1 MKKIIHVHSDNKF
14 IHDSER
20 YTDESFI
27 NEIMILDSKNSSNK
41 EYHNKALFYEPI
53 PDNLNKILAVA
64 NSADALVIYN
74 LDFFKS
80 QIVNRVDKRV
90 KIIWRFFGTEL
101 YSRKPHLYLSTKSKS
116 FFVSR
121 IVKSKVKSTFPFF
134 FHYEKSFYR
143 AIKRS
148 DAITCTFKDEYEHL
162 TRHWNHL
169 PTLIPLASEHH
180 RNYSSKIDFK
190 LDYPKKNIVVI
201 GNSRAFYNNHL
212 DSLELVQRSKH
223 AQKLNI
229 KVLFNYGTENTY
241 THEVRKRAKLA
252 GVELID
258 SFIAPNKFIDFYGP
272 VAAFINNSYRQLA
285 LGNVFMALHK
295 GVKVYLNSKNPTYQW
310 LEGEGLYIYNMEILE
325 NDLKTGQV
333 YLAKSEIEHNLKGLK
348 KLKEG
353 QSKSDFTLQVLEL
366 LNE

>member
-1 MKKIIHVHSDNKF
+1 MNKF
-14 IHDSER
+14 
-20 YTDESFI
+20 FV
-27 NEIMILDSKNSSNK
+27 NEIMVLDSKNPSNK
-41 EYHNKALFYEPI
+41 EYHNKAIFFEPNQG
-53 PDNLNKILAVA
+53 NLNKILAVA

-80 QIVNRVDKRV
+80 QIVNHVDKRV

-101 YSRKPHLYLSTKSKS
+101 YSRKPDLFLSRKSRS
-116 FFVSR
+116 FFVSK
-121 IVKSKVKSTFPFF
+121 IIKGKIKSIFRFF
-134 FHYEKSFYR
+134 FPYEKSFYR

-148 DAITCTFKDEYEHL
+148 DVITCVFKDEYEYL
-162 TRHWNHL
+162 IQHWNHL
-169 PTLIPLASEHH
+169 PRFIPLSLEHH
-180 RNYSSKIDFK
+180 RNYSNEIDFK

-212 DSLELVQRSKH
+212 DSLELVKKSKH
-223 AQKLNI
+223 VRKLNI
-229 KVLFNYGTENTY
+229 KVLFNYGAENKY
-241 THEVRKRAKLA
+241 TSAVREKVKLVK
-252 GVELID
+252 VELID
-258 SFIAPNKFIDFYGP
+258 SFIAPNEFIDFYGP

-295 GVKVYLNSKNPTYQW
+295 GVKVYLNSENPTYQW
-310 LEGEGLYIYNMEILE
+310 LKREGLYIYNMETLE
-325 NDLKTGQV
+325 NDLETGQV

-353 QSKSDFTLQVLEL
+353 QSKNDFIFQVCEL